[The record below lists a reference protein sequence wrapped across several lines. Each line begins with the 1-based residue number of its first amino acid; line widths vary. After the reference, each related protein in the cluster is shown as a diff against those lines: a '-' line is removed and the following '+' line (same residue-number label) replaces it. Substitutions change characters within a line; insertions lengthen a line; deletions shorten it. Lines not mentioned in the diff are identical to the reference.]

1 MNSNYTCHDD
11 SHGLAIQGQRF
22 RAGQPHVRTSRIVCS
37 LFAAVSFLILAGPHT
52 VLAAGVDIPSGL
64 PPSPLSFSV
73 GGVPYSVTSF
83 TQRMI
88 RFEEFGTRPMPTTF
102 APTGQTLPPPTTC
115 DGRPDAAVVD
125 AVLDAPLWPEPT
137 IEANTTLDNPWA
149 TMINSCIPG
158 AAPNNGVIEGRAPGV
173 NFSHQRWDEFQP
185 QVYFT
190 SAQGAARPNGGIRDD
205 EQSHAYTQGEFGPS
219 GLYYNT
225 VGPVVGSL
233 EFPGTIPAFDGST
246 GGIPVKLGPN
256 LPLQDPN
263 TIWTFGDGTL
273 PPKLLR
279 ARYAEPILFRH
290 YNALPIDVEA
300 NKAPTAAFG
309 FGEHTITTH
318 EHNGH
323 NPGEVDGFAG
333 AFFFPGEFYDYRWPM
348 TLAGNDSINADAS
361 DPRAAT
367 PCTPGEHMLITDP
380 LTKTMKDK
388 TCDSATHTIKIPGDW
403 HETMSTHW
411 FHDHMIDR
419 TSENVY
425 KGNAAM
431 MNYYSA
437 IDRGREGFLCD
448 YDDTPTQDNINLC
461 FPSGTALEWGNRD
474 YDVQLLIAAKAWDA
488 QGQLTMGNQALHTDG
503 FIGDRMT
510 VNWLFEPYFEV
521 RARRYRFRLLD
532 GAVARFF
539 KIAIVREYDD
549 PNTGE
554 FPGGTANPGKSYS
567 RIRYHMIANDGNILE
582 HAVPFGPTTVAEPN
596 GPNGVSPDLP
606 VQSIAERHDIIID
619 FGQFPVGTKLYM
631 VNTLAF
637 KNGKGP
643 DAVVPLADILS
654 GAFNPVENQIPALG
668 GTCDP
673 TDATP
678 NCWSD
683 DPTVRKF
690 LEFRVVSAPLSQ
702 DLSMDP
708 NDYEVGGK
716 TMIPLVKFT
725 QAELDNAKHRTFLFT
740 RGGQPGIASDGRPNP
755 WGIVTDDEPADPTQ
769 CIPEAPETL
778 CVRNADLNRVS
789 AAPETMGG
797 GVEIWHISTGGGWGH
812 PVHVHFEEGQY
823 LARDGAIPP
832 PWEVGAR
839 KDMYRISNLG
849 VPDSSA
855 TIDVAIRFR
864 EFAGTF
870 VEHCHNTTHEDKAM
884 LLRWD
889 NERPGQTARIP
900 TPIPGWD
907 GVTYV
912 SASNPWTRA
921 GLNGVPV
928 IESSV
933 QELATIKTGNT
944 AVAAVSDLDGD
955 GVLDSA
961 DNCVMAA
968 NPGQEDAGDGDGVG
982 DACDNCINVA
992 NANQRDTDGD
1002 GYGNR
1007 VRCRTSMTMVPSLS
1021 ATYHFRTRL
1030 ARRMTLMEMAGN
1042 LRIQD
1047 FGSEDGVTSTP

>member
-1 MNSNYTCHDD
+1 M
-11 SHGLAIQGQRF
+11 
-22 RAGQPHVRTSRIVCS
+22 RTSWIICS
-37 LFAAVSFLILAGPHT
+37 ICAAVSFLVLAGPN
-52 VLAAGVDIPSGL
+52 AAVAADVDIPSGL
-64 PPSPLSFSV
+64 PPSPLTFIA

-83 TQRMI
+83 SQQMI
-88 RFEEFGTRPMPTTF
+88 RFEEFGTHPMPTTF
-102 APTGQTLPPPTTC
+102 APSGLTLPPPTTC
-115 DGRPDAAVVD
+115 DSRPDPVAVD

-137 IEANTTLDNPWA
+137 IEANTNLDNPWA
-149 TMINSCIPG
+149 SMINTCIPG
-158 AAPNNGVIEGRAPGV
+158 AVPNNGVIEGRAPGV
-173 NFSHQRWDEFQP
+173 SFSHQRWDEFKP
-185 QVYFT
+185 QVYFI
-190 SAQGAARPNGGIRDD
+190 SAQGGARANGGIRDD
-205 EQSHAYTQGEFGPS
+205 EQSHGYALGEFGPG
-219 GLYYNT
+219 GLYHNT
-225 VGPVVGSL
+225 VNPAL
-233 EFPGTIPAFDGST
+233 PAFDGT
-246 GGIPVKLGPN
+246 TAGIPIRLGPN
-256 LPLQDPN
+256 LPLQDQR

-300 NKAPTAAFG
+300 NKEPTTATFG

-348 TLAGNDSINADAS
+348 ALAGNDSINADAS

-367 PCTPGEHMLITDP
+367 PCAPGETMMITDP
-380 LTKTMKDK
+380 LTHTMKPK
-388 TCDSATHTIKIPGDW
+388 TCDPVTHTIKIPGDW

-488 QGQLTMGNQALHTDG
+488 QGQLTMGNQNLHTDG

-521 RARRYRFRLLD
+521 RARRYRFRILD

-539 KIAIVREYDD
+539 KIAIVREYNDA
-549 PNTGE
+549 TSGE
-554 FPGGTANPGKSYS
+554 FPGPAGSNKSYS
-567 RIRYHMIANDGNILE
+567 RVPYHMIANDGNILE
-582 HAVPFGPTTVAEPN
+582 HAVPFGPTSAAQPN

-606 VQSIAERHDIIID
+606 IQAIAERFDIIID
-619 FGQFPVGTKLYM
+619 FKDYPPGTRLYM

-637 KNGKGP
+637 VNGKGP
-643 DAVVPLADILS
+643 DSVVPLADILS
-654 GAFNPVENQIPALG
+654 GVYNPVENQIPALG

-673 TDATP
+673 TDLTP
-678 NCWSD
+678 KCWTD

-690 LEFRVVSAPLSQ
+690 LEFRVVGAPPPS
-702 DLSMDP
+702 DPSMDP
-708 NDYEVGGK
+708 TQYEVGGK

-725 QAELDNAKHRTFLFT
+725 QADLDNAKHRTFQFT
-740 RGGQPGIASDGRPNP
+740 RGGQPGIATDGRPTP
-755 WGIVTDDEPADPTQ
+755 WGIVTDDEPADGVTCLAQ
-769 CIPEAPETL
+769 APETL
-778 CVRNADLNRVS
+778 CVRNANVNRVS

-797 GVEIWHISTGGGWGH
+797 GVEIWHIKTGGGWGH

-832 PWEVGAR
+832 PWEVGSR

-849 VPDSSA
+849 VPDSSLS
-855 TIDVAIRFR
+855 IDVAIRFR

-889 NERPGQTARIP
+889 NEHPGQTERIP

-912 SASNPWTRA
+912 GAGNPFPHDGAEAVETLASF
-921 GLNGVPV
+921 
-928 IESSV
+928 
-933 QELATIKTGNT
+933 KTGNT
-944 AVAAVSDLDGD
+944 VVAALSDLDGD

-968 NPGQEDAGDGDGVG
+968 NPGQEDLGDGDGVG

-992 NANQRDTDGD
+992 NVNQRDTDGD
-1002 GYGNR
+1002 GFGNMCDADLNDNGT
-1007 VRCRTSMTMVPSLS
+1007 VTLSDFTLFKNAFGTTNPDADFNGNGTVTLSDFTIFKNAFGKAPGPS
-1021 ATYHFRTRL
+1021 AL
-1030 ARRMTLMEMAGN
+1030 A
-1042 LRIQD
+1042 
-1047 FGSEDGVTSTP
+1047 P